1 MDRKKIILRKLSK
14 MSKDRMKRV
23 YQFKRMVMNMPY
35 TETHYIFKKNPNAMF
50 EEEENQMKVK

>member
-14 MSKDRMKRV
+14 LSKDRMKRV

-35 TETHYIFKKNPNAMF
+35 TDTYYTFKKNPGLMF
-50 EEEENQMKVK
+50 EEEENQMKME